1 MKLSRKIIIPVLLI
15 LILVIGFALV
25 NRGAP
30 AAEEGDSLQLV
41 SQTPA
46 QETTADATAP
56 MTARRKWRNTSTP
69 TGTFHPTTLQRGKR
83 KRWGGTEDP

>member
-30 AAEEGDSLQLV
+30 AAEEGDSLQLASGAHRFERV
-41 SQTPA
+41 DAERRVEKVFERDPA
-46 QETTADATAP
+46 AAVFGFRYVARGVDAAEK
-56 MTARRKWRNTSTP
+56 AA
-69 TGTFHPTTLQRGKR
+69 
-83 KRWGGTEDP
+83 

>member
-41 SQTPA
+41 SQTYGH
-46 QETTADATAP
+46 ADP
-56 MTARRKWRNTSTP
+56 VSGPVRC
-69 TGTFHPTTLQRGKR
+69 H
-83 KRWGGTEDP
+83 GGRHL

>member
-30 AAEEGDSLQLV
+30 AAEEGDFAAAEGEL
-41 SQTPA
+41 PA
-46 QETTADATAP
+46 QTQAGQ
-56 MTARRKWRNTSTP
+56 TS
-69 TGTFHPTTLQRGKR
+69 G
-83 KRWGGTEDP
+83 